1 MVTPRD
7 LQGVDAAWL
16 AIDAIGQVA
25 IFTTGGE
32 GPIPTTALVS
42 AHAVEELVLSL
53 PEVSSVD
60 LLVTLS
66 RPDDFVTL
74 SKRGLFAYDWSDVHR
89 TTRQYLGGYELQ
101 SRPKTPLGLSDLPG
115 PLRALAAA
123 TQLSGVM
130 FGTSI
135 VVPGNLVG
143 T

>member
-1 MVTPRD
+1 M
-7 LQGVDAAWL
+7 
-16 AIDAIGQVA
+16 
-25 IFTTGGE
+25 
-32 GPIPTTALVS
+32 
-42 AHAVEELVLSL
+42 

-89 TTRQYLGGYELQ
+89 TTRQSSGGYELQ

-135 VVPGNLVG
+135 VVPDNLVG